1 MTDTPQMTPDKSDLE
16 ILQSHHCPLAEIA
29 PFILRPASKS
39 GALIISAPHG
49 GTYYPTD
56 LPSGLPRDLPS
67 DLEGNPYHLD
77 EERLRRLRSLEDV
90 GTSLIADALYSPTR
104 PVLSAQLARGII
116 DLNRPAEALDPLL
129 YDTPFN
135 NLPASDHYAPYIAA
149 GYGVMPRLSAQREP
163 LYAPQYL
170 PLSLSQSLVL
180 IDHYHRPYHEAIS
193 SLLAQC
199 PGQGMLIDIHSMPD
213 RPQGKALPD
222 FIFGDDFGTTLP
234 HHIRPL
240 IDSFMQTTG
249 HSFGWN
255 HPYAGGYITR
265 HYGNAKST
273 AGTLQ
278 IEVNRRLYTG
288 ANMRISRKAIA
299 AIATT
304 LQSLISQ
311 IETAQTAPLAAQ

>member
-1 MTDTPQMTPDKSDLE
+1 MTDTLQMTPDKSDLE

-56 LPSGLPRDLPS
+56 LPSDLPS
-67 DLEGNPYHLD
+67 DLEGNLYHLD

-129 YDTPFN
+129 YDTPFDS
-135 NLPASDHYAPYIAA
+135 LPASDHYAPYIVA

-163 LYAPQYL
+163 LYAPQHL
-170 PLSLSQSLVL
+170 PLSLSQSLAL
-180 IDHYHRPYHEAIS
+180 IDQYHRPYHEAIS

-199 PGQGMLIDIHSMPD
+199 SGQGTLIDIHSMPD

-240 IDSFMQTTG
+240 IDSFMKATG

-265 HYGNAKST
+265 HYGNAKNT
-273 AGTLQ
+273 VGTLQ
-278 IEVNRRLYTG
+278 IEINRRLYTG
-288 ANMRISRKAIA
+288 ANMRISHKAIA
-299 AIATT
+299 AIATM

-311 IETAQTAPLAAQ
+311 IETTKIAPLAAQ